1 MKPDRWNKVE
11 KLYHAAL
18 ERPAESRAEFLRSA
32 CGDDEE
38 LYREVE
44 SLLSFKSQAES
55 FIEKPALVVAAK
67 AVASDSVTSVIGNQL
82 SNYKIISLLWKG
94 GTGQVYLWGNTKLN
108 LKDA

>member
-11 KLYHAAL
+11 KLYRAAL

-55 FIEKPALVVAAK
+55 FIEKPALEVAAE
-67 AVASDSVTSVIGNQL
+67 ATAAGCVTCLIGKEIHNSKNFSPLRQGAMRGAYIAAY
-82 SNYKIISLLWKG
+82 SQPK
-94 GTGQVYLWGNTKLN
+94 
-108 LKDA
+108 